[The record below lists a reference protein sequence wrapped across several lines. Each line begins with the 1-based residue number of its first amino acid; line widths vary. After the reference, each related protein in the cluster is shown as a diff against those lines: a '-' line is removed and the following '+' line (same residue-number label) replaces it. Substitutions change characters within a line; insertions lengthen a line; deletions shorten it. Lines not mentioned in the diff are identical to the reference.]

1 MKVKEIMHSITLVE
15 ADAAVR
21 QVAVIMRQKNI
32 GSVLVARKGNIVGIL
47 TERDILKRV
56 VAEGLDPSRTTA
68 EQIMTRDI
76 ITINAEASVLEA
88 AELFNRY
95 DIRRLPVEENGRIV
109 GIVTARGVAKSMP
122 LAVVRPTESE
132 KYYQSGIF

>member
-1 MKVKEIMHSITLVE
+1 MHGITLVE

-32 GSVLVARKGNIVGIL
+32 GSVLVTKQGEIVGIL

-68 EQIMTRDI
+68 EQIMTRNI
-76 ITINAEASVLEA
+76 ITINADATVFEA
-88 AELFNRY
+88 AEMLNRY
-95 DIRRLPVEENGRIV
+95 DIRRLPVEENGKIV
-109 GIVTARGVAKSMP
+109 GIVTARSIAKSMP
-122 LAVVRPTESE
+122 LAVVRITKPES
-132 KYYQSGIF
+132 YYQSGIF